1 MEYAVVILVGYLIGT
16 LNPALVTAKVVSGID
31 IREVNSKNP
40 GTSNIAITLGLK
52 YAVLVGI
59 LDILKGLIPVL
70 VLRILYPDTDYMWFI
85 GGISV
90 TLGHIYPFYMK
101 FKGGKGTATFGG
113 VAIAAAPLL
122 SLGVLIIFI
131 VVTFWS
137 DFIAVSTIVGFTL
150 IALGI
155 YILDFHYISV
165 TISTLFLFLSIYKHW
180 PNVVRI
186 YNKTE
191 IGLKEAFA
199 KD

>member
-1 MEYAVVILVGYLIGT
+1 MEYIIIILMGYLIGT

-59 LDILKGLIPVL
+59 IDILKGVIPVV
-70 VLRILYPDTDYMWFI
+70 VLRILYPDSDYMWFI

-113 VAIAAAPLL
+113 VVIAAAPLL
-122 SLGVLIIFI
+122 SLAVVIVFII
-131 VVTFWS
+131 VTFWS

-150 IALGI
+150 IPIGI
-155 YILDFHYISV
+155 Y
-165 TISTLFLFLSIYKHW
+165 FL
-180 PNVVRI
+180 
-186 YNKTE
+186 
-191 IGLKEAFA
+191 G
-199 KD
+199 